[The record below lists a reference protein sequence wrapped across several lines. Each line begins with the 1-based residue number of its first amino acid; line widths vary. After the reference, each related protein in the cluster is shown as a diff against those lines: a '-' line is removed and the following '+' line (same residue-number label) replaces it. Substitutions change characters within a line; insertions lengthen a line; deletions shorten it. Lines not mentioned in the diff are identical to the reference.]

1 MNFNERILKY
11 IEFKGLNKT
20 DFYIKC
26 GLPNGFLDK
35 SPNKSLDNILKIIQA
50 FPELNIEW
58 LITGKGDMLK
68 KTSPESE
75 QIKDLQEKIYLY
87 EKTISAQEETI
98 RLLKK
103 QLEECER
110 NQKNSASV
118 SKTSLKLK

>member
-1 MNFNERILKY
+1 MEIIDRITKFIEYKGINKYEFCKKNNLHHNFFHSSGNVT
-11 IEFKGLNKT
+11 F
-20 DFYIKC
+20 
-26 GLPNGFLDK
+26 
-35 SPNKSLDNILKIIQA
+35 SKIYEIVKNN
-50 FPELNIEW
+50 PELNIEW

-110 NQKNSASV
+110 NQKNSPSV

>member
-1 MNFNERILKY
+1 MNIIDRISKF
-11 IEFKGLNKT
+11 IEFKGISKT
-20 DFYIKC
+20 DFSRKC
-26 GLPNGFLDK
+26 NLANG
-35 SPNKSLDNILKIIQA
+35 ILKGNHLRDDTIVKIIQA

-68 KTSPESE
+68 KTSPEAE

-118 SKTSLKLK
+118 SKTPAKLK

>member
-1 MNFNERILKY
+1 MTYSKIYEIVINNED
-11 IEFKGLNKT
+11 LNV
-20 DFYIKC
+20 
-26 GLPNGFLDK
+26 
-35 SPNKSLDNILKIIQA
+35 
-50 FPELNIEW
+50 EW
-58 LITGKGDMLK
+58 LITGKGDMIK
-68 KTSPESE
+68 KTSSESQ

-118 SKTSLKLK
+118 SKTPAKLK